1 MIARVAWGAVV
12 AILLAIGIASAVNR
26 GLAVSSED
34 PSWIER
40 QQLEFVAAVA
50 GLQPGSPEHG
60 RMTQEISRQAANM
73 NSHPRASLGHLA
85 AGVALFVLLSLQFS
99 RRLRSRH
106 RAVHRWNGR
115 VLLTLAVVVAGAG
128 IYLGVAEPY
137 GGAWESLAS
146 TLFGGFFLLAGARGY
161 AAIRRRDIARHREW
175 MIRFFAVAI
184 GISVIRM
191 IGMGHFL
198 LTGTQAIQPQAFAA
212 QLWAGWLVSLALA
225 EIWIRHTRGS
235 RSVAPLHDLQPQ

>member
-1 MIARVAWGAVV
+1 MIARVAWGAAV
-12 AILLAIGIASAVNR
+12 AVLLAIGIASAVNR

-34 PSWIER
+34 PSWLDR
-40 QQLEFVAAVA
+40 QQLDFVVAVTRLQA
-50 GLQPGSPEHG
+50 GGPEHG
-60 RMTQEISRQAANM
+60 RLTQEISRQAANM

-85 AGVALFVLLSLQFS
+85 AGAVFFLLLPWQFS
-99 RRLRSRH
+99 RRLRARH
-106 RAVHRWNGR
+106 PAVHRWNGR
-115 VLLTLAVVVAGAG
+115 VLLALAVVGAGAG
-128 IYLGVAEPY
+128 MYLGLDQPY

-146 TLFGGFFLLAGARGY
+146 TLFGGFFLFAAARGY

-184 GISVIRM
+184 GISVIRV

-212 QLWAGWLVSLALA
+212 QLWAGWLVSIALA
-225 EIWIRHTRGS
+225 EIWIRRTRAS
-235 RSVAPLHDLQPQ
+235 RPIASLHDLQPQ